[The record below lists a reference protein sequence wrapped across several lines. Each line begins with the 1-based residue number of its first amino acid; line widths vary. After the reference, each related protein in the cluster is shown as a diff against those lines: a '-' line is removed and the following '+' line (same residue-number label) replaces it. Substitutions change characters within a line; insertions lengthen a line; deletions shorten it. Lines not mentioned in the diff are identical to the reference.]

1 MPDPVASLP
10 SEIAILIFR
19 KLRLHEIVHCM
30 LVSKTWYYSLDGWAV
45 LWSRIDTNSMPE
57 RVQPAMVLHQWGV
70 VDGDAS
76 TIASKNSNGDFIDVT
91 RSLQDRNIATLARR
105 AGPALRRLS
114 LSFSP
119 QVTDAGIYSV
129 IHYRCV
135 NIRYLGLLANNHI
148 SSGMLVALVGHVS
161 QRLEHLVLSTAKTDD
176 AVVKKALSCAPNLV
190 HLDLSYC
197 RLVTDDA
204 FPRPEHM
211 SEVDRQSLPHLRAL
225 ALIGCTR
232 VGDVSVGRI
241 ARAFGTS
248 LQTLDISYTIAT
260 SRCLCFLAVAASMN
274 QGGSQAAQGTLSLHT
289 LRMNKIAFAPGP
301 QSAQSEADAG
311 IQFNVNTWSNHQFYM
326 YVPQLTSLTIAGEN
340 YMVTDAF
347 VVGIARNCP
356 QLTSIDVRDSIRLG
370 HASMF
375 ALSEYCTGLEYA
387 SFGGCLGCLDTG
399 VLALV
404 RGCLRLKGLNL
415 SELGITNASLAAIGS
430 NLHYL
435 ETLVLDMCRLISTE
449 GIRAVV
455 EGPNGMGCMFTLAEL
470 SFMRCRRINN
480 DVVEWCKQR
489 LRPNAIVRSGLC

>member
-1 MPDPVASLP
+1 
-10 SEIAILIFR
+10 
-19 KLRLHEIVHCM
+19 
-30 LVSKTWYYSLDGWAV
+30 
-45 LWSRIDTNSMPE
+45 MPE

-76 TIASKNSNGDFIDVT
+76 SIASQNSDGDFIDVT
-91 RSLQDRNIATLARR
+91 RSLQDRNISTLARR

-119 QVTDAGIYSV
+119 QVTDAGVYSV
-129 IHYRCV
+129 MHYGCV

-148 SSGMLVALVGHVS
+148 SSDMLVALIGHVR
-161 QRLEHLVLSTAKTDD
+161 QALEHLVLSTAKTDD
-176 AVVKKALSCAPNLV
+176 AVVKKALCCAPNLV

-204 FPRPEHM
+204 FPRPEQM
-211 SEVDRQSLPHLRAL
+211 PDADRQALPQLRTL
-225 ALIGCTR
+225 VLTGCTR
-232 VGDVSVGRI
+232 VGDVSVGRV

-274 QGGSQAAQGTLSLHT
+274 QGGSQAARGTLSLQALH
-289 LRMNKIAFAPGP
+289 MNKIAFVPGP
-301 QSAQSEADAG
+301 QSAQSEVDAG
-311 IQFNVNTWSNHQFYM
+311 VRFNVNTWSNAQFYM

-347 VVGIARNCP
+347 VAGIARHCP
-356 QLTSIDVRDSIRLG
+356 QLASIDVRDSIRLS
-370 HASMF
+370 HTSMF
-375 ALSEYCTGLEYA
+375 ALSEHCAGLEYA

-415 SELGITNASLAAIGS
+415 SELGITNASLVAIGS

-449 GIRAVV
+449 GIMAVV
-455 EGPNGMGCMFTLAEL
+455 EGPNGMGCMFTLTEL
-470 SFMRCRRINN
+470 SFMRCRRV
-480 DVVEWCKQR
+480 DEKVVEWCKQR
-489 LRPNAIVRSGLC
+489 LKPNAIVRSELC